1 MMSTPDA
8 GTFDP
13 IVLIRNQL
21 ASSSNLS
28 SELELTEQAVIAQR
42 AFVNADNGD
51 GEVNYQ
57 ELKKVAETLGI
68 KIESDEEKAMANMDK
83 DGTNTLDIVEWL
95 TWWLRK
101 VGSSPNPAKQMEALA
116 KICFKKFDTD
126 HSGTID
132 KDEFRALIRDLGGG
146 LHRG

>member
-1 MMSTPDA
+1 MMEAIDMMSTPDA

-101 VGSSPNPAKQMEALA
+101 VGSSPNPAKQ
-116 KICFKKFDTD
+116 
-126 HSGTID
+126 SP
-132 KDEFRALIRDLGGG
+132 
-146 LHRG
+146 